1 MINFISGNGEKI
13 SVLEFKL
20 KRIKIQE
27 ARKFI
32 TEIYVFLGLFT
43 RFMRVQFFD
52 RTSLSINVH
61 VFRRYAH
68 HLHYR

>member
-1 MINFISGNGEKI
+1 MIDFISGNGEKI

-32 TEIYVFLGLFT
+32 TEYKASNRLQKINQWNLCISRIIYT
-43 RFMRVQFFD
+43 IHA
-52 RTSLSINVH
+52 RTIL
-61 VFRRYAH
+61 
-68 HLHYR
+68 

>member
-32 TEIYVFLGLFT
+32 TEIYVWWNLCISRIIYT
-43 RFMRVQFFD
+43 IHA
-52 RTSLSINVH
+52 RTIL
-61 VFRRYAH
+61 
-68 HLHYR
+68 

>member
-1 MINFISGNGEKI
+1 MTNFISGNGEKI

-52 RTSLSINVH
+52 NCSFVL
-61 VFRRYAH
+61 
-68 HLHYR
+68 L